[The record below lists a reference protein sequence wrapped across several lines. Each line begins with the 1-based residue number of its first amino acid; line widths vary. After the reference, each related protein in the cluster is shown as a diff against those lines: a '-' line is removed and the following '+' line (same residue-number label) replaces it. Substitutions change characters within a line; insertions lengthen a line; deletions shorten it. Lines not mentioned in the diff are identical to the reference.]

1 MGRNYFSFIYSFP
14 CLYYHFSLS
23 TANACFWTAFGFGVM
38 DWIIMVPNGLGAIL
52 GFIQMFLRLV
62 IPSREILPSSSE
74 IERPEVMDVEIE
86 ATASTKSES

>member
-1 MGRNYFSFIYSFP
+1 
-14 CLYYHFSLS
+14 
-23 TANACFWTAFGFGVM
+23 M